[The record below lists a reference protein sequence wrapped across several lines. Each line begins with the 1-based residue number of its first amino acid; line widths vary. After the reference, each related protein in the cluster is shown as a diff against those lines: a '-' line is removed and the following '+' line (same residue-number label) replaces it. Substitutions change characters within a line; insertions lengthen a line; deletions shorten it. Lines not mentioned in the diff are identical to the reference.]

1 MIHPVSII
9 ICYVFIVDY
18 TDKHSEDG
26 AQAHEYGNYTE
37 ADINQFLIH
46 LYLDVSKMNN
56 EYLEIIL
63 DEIGNYKDTVLQKLS
78 KCEVEAWL
86 CCNLMILLPLRFYV
100 KSNLGDFK
108 QSKNVIFCNFRDPE
122 L

>member
-1 MIHPVSII
+1 MIHPVSIF

-18 TDKHSEDG
+18 ADKHSEEG
-26 AQAHEYGNYTE
+26 VQAHEYGNYTE
-37 ADINQFLIH
+37 ADINQFLIY

-86 CCNLMILLPLRFYV
+86 CCNLIILLPLRFYV
-100 KSNLGDFK
+100 KSHFSEFEW
-108 QSKNVIFCNFRDPE
+108 SKNIILAIFETE

>member
-1 MIHPVSII
+1 MTHPVSRI

-18 TDKHSEDG
+18 ADKHSEEG
-26 AQAHEYGNYTE
+26 GQAHEYGNYTE

-63 DEIGNYKDTVLQKLS
+63 DEIGKYTEYSVEILISRFFFSNFSLDLHTSDTFSQTT
-78 KCEVEAWL
+78 
-86 CCNLMILLPLRFYV
+86 FH
-100 KSNLGDFK
+100 
-108 QSKNVIFCNFRDPE
+108 
-122 L
+122 